1 MLSFLRRN
9 ARSWLMYL
17 ILGIIIFVFVL
28 YFGSNR
34 ASQTA
39 KAIAV
44 VDGRV
49 ISEAE
54 FHDQYE
60 KLLDMARLRYGSKL
74 TPEAVKEM
82 GLKKMAY
89 DTLLNREVIISK
101 AADLNV
107 QVSDEELRKSIM
119 SIPALQTDGVF
130 DERKYQQLL
139 RYNRTSAEDFEKM
152 QKINLTATKIENL
165 IREGIKVSD
174 KEVFDVYVMQNQK
187 INLNFVQVAGADI
200 KKKITPTEAE
210 LENYLK
216 NNSKLFRQP
225 EQVKIKYLSFAAGN
239 YAPADTGDA
248 DLRDYY
254 NRNKDKYKTKE
265 GKQLQFAEA
274 RSAVASELRNIRGMQ
289 AAYTEA
295 KKAHD
300 TIYQEENFEAYAAK
314 NKLKINTLDF
324 FPLNKSPQEFTS
336 VKDLAAIL
344 MDLKKNEISNVIK
357 TDDSYRLLQLVD
369 RKASYLPKLSDI
381 RNEVEKSFI
390 ESEKQNIAEKEAAA
404 MLASLKKGKGL
415 DKVTG
420 EKGLA
425 VNETGFFQPG
435 NSIPK
440 VGANQEATETI
451 LQLSASKPY
460 PDKPF
465 RINNSY
471 LIFKFKDASNV
482 DSKEFE
488 AKKDLYKRA
497 FVSIKREETMQTW
510 LEGNKESMIKEGRI
524 KIKKNAKDL

>member
-9 ARSWLMYL
+9 ARSWLMYI

-28 YFGSNR
+28 YFGSSKG
-34 ASQTA
+34 SQTA
-39 KAIAV
+39 RAIAV

-60 KLLDMARLRYGSKL
+60 KLVDMARIRYGSKL
-74 TPEAVKEM
+74 TPEMLKEM
-82 GLKKMAY
+82 DLKKIAY
-89 DTLLNREVIISK
+89 DTLLNREVIIAK
-101 AADLNV
+101 AADLKV
-107 QVSDEELRKSIM
+107 RVSDEELRKSIM
-119 SIPALQTDGVF
+119 SIPALQTDGAF

-139 RYNRTSAEDFEKM
+139 RYNRTSAEDFENM
-152 QKINLTATKIENL
+152 QKVNLTATKIENL

-187 INLNFVQVAGADI
+187 INLNFVQITGTDI

-210 LENYLK
+210 LETYLK
-216 NNSKLFRQP
+216 NNDKQFRRP

-239 YAPADTGDA
+239 FASADTSDA

-265 GKQLQFAEA
+265 GQQIQFEQA
-274 RSAVASELRNIRGMQ
+274 RSAIARELMNLRGMQ

-300 TIYQEENFEAYAAK
+300 TIYQEENFDAYAAK
-314 NKLKINTLDF
+314 NNLKINILDF
-324 FPLNKSPQEFTS
+324 FPLNKPPQEFSS

-344 MDLKKNEISNVIK
+344 MELQKNEISSVIK
-357 TDDSYRLLQLVD
+357 TENSYHIIQLVD
-369 RKASYLPKLSDI
+369 RKASHLPKLSDI
-381 RNEVEKSFI
+381 RNEVEQSFM
-390 ESEKQNIAEKEAAA
+390 ESEKQNIAGKEAAA
-404 MLASLKKGKGL
+404 ILASLTKEEAL
-415 DKVTG
+415 DKVAS
-420 EKGLA
+420 ERGLKI
-425 VNETGFFQPG
+425 NETGLFHPG
-435 NSIPK
+435 EIIPK
-440 VGANQEATETI
+440 VGASREATEAI
-451 LQLSASKPY
+451 MQLSAGKPY

-471 LIFKFKDASNV
+471 LIFKFKEVSNV
-482 DSKEFE
+482 DPGNFE
-488 AKKDLYKRA
+488 AQKDLYKRT
-497 FVSIKREETMQTW
+497 FVAIKREETMQTW

-524 KIKKNAKDL
+524 KIKKSLKDL

>member
-28 YFGSNR
+28 YFGSSR
-34 ASQTA
+34 ASRTA

-44 VDGRV
+44 VDGRI

-74 TPEAVKEM
+74 TPEVLKEM
-82 GLKKMAY
+82 GLKKIAY

-101 AADLNV
+101 AADLKV
-107 QVSDEELRKSIM
+107 RVSDDELRKSIM

-165 IREGIKVSD
+165 IREGIKASD
-174 KEVFDVYVMQNQK
+174 KEVFDVYAMQNQK
-187 INLNFVQVAGADI
+187 INLSFVQIAGADI
-200 KKKITPTEAE
+200 KKKIIPTEAE
-210 LENYLK
+210 LETYLK

-239 YAPADTGDA
+239 FAPADTGDA

-254 NRNKDKYKTKE
+254 NRNKDKYKTKD
-265 GKQLQFAEA
+265 GKQLQFAEV
-274 RSAVASELRNIRGMQ
+274 RSAVAGELRNMRGMQ

-300 TIYQEENFEAYAAK
+300 TIYQEENFETYAAK

-324 FPLNKSPQEFTS
+324 FPLNKSPQEFTA

-344 MDLKKNEISNVIK
+344 MDLKKK
-357 TDDSYRLLQLVD
+357 
-369 RKASYLPKLSDI
+369 
-381 RNEVEKSFI
+381 
-390 ESEKQNIAEKEAAA
+390 
-404 MLASLKKGKGL
+404 
-415 DKVTG
+415 
-420 EKGLA
+420 
-425 VNETGFFQPG
+425 
-435 NSIPK
+435 
-440 VGANQEATETI
+440 
-451 LQLSASKPY
+451 
-460 PDKPF
+460 
-465 RINNSY
+465 
-471 LIFKFKDASNV
+471 
-482 DSKEFE
+482 
-488 AKKDLYKRA
+488 
-497 FVSIKREETMQTW
+497 
-510 LEGNKESMIKEGRI
+510 
-524 KIKKNAKDL
+524 